1 VAEGGCPSLHLP
13 KWTESQVNVIYDTS
27 GHKASHV
34 LSTIPSLSPSN
45 KPSSK
50 LGEWLGMED
59 FKVRAYGAWKAYSQH
74 LLKTCWNKGEY
85 YVEPNL
91 GHLEILM
98 NKAGRPLLLLSSLVT
113 PKQRSNTRMSYSIT
127 VKF

>member
-1 VAEGGCPSLHLP
+1 
-13 KWTESQVNVIYDTS
+13 
-27 GHKASHV
+27 
-34 LSTIPSLSPSN
+34 
-45 KPSSK
+45 
-50 LGEWLGMED
+50 MED